1 MNDKARFFQWITG
14 ERRGEVVIFDK
25 IVQED
30 GIIFISFKDNSRIN
44 ANLVAEINVTD
55 LTNKMMAEVEN
66 SRNIWRFKEKP
77 AVDES
82 RIEQDWQTQVKYE
95 VPSADDIA
103 HADLTNPEGGVV
115 QPKKRK
121 KAIKLIPPIKTRNK
135 FGRIAST
142 DDLAASYNESIK
154 TELKIQSATL
164 VEPSMDHNDPVY
176 IMMNKAKKKDI
187 EVSMTL
193 TISLPSKALFDVAV
207 ESFDKGGD
215 KVIEY
220 ILNNMDIKEIKESLK
235 IALKN
240 TYIGEENIED
250 KTFYVPET
258 IAEPIITEPKSGGD
272 FEELKQEIAEQS
284 IKLNIT
290 NE

>member
-95 VPSADDIA
+95 VPSADDID

-250 KTFYVPET
+250 KTFYIPET
-258 IAEPIITEPKSGGD
+258 IAEPIIAEPKSGGD

>member
-250 KTFYVPET
+250 KTFYIPET
-258 IAEPIITEPKSGGD
+258 IAEPIIAEPKSGGD

>member
-154 TELKIQSATL
+154 TELKIQSATP

>member
-115 QPKKRK
+115 QPKKQK

-250 KTFYVPET
+250 KTFYIPET
-258 IAEPIITEPKSGGD
+258 IAEPIIAEPKSGGD